1 MDTQRARALNPGIV
15 KHWFQIV
22 KKELVDKGFVPENIY
37 GMDESGFPPSNQ
49 GRERVCGRRGTKTQ
63 HKSGNANRENVT
75 VLVTIC
81 ADGTVLRPSIIFK
94 GKNFLAKWAE
104 NNCGSW
110 SRFAVSDNGWTD
122 RDIAVQWMKK
132 DFDPMTCE
140 KAGDER
146 RALFMDGHDSHF
158 SKELLE
164 YAKSRNIEI
173 FGYPPHCTHA
183 LQGLDVACFARMKEC
198 WKRRIDEFESDHRR
212 GVNKEDFVG
221 VFSQA
226 FLEAFTKETV
236 LAAFEKTGIWPFNAD
251 IISLSQMQPSLTTST
266 QGGFAIPQISPVR
279 EVIKW
284 LDRNPE
290 DESGASRSAASPSL
304 FPRPYEDPC
313 TPQRRQPSLLP
324 EAGSSQIQSLYR
336 SQQLSRVINSP
347 TIEHLP
353 PLELPDWSLLRTPM
367 PNPTSPERLITR
379 IIDLNDSL
387 KRAKK
392 QTD

>member
-1 MDTQRARALNPGIV
+1 MSRAS
-15 KHWFQIV
+15 QIR
-22 KKELVDKGFVPENIY
+22 
-37 GMDESGFPPSNQ
+37 SQS
-49 GRERVCGRRGTKTQ
+49 T
-63 HKSGNANRENVT
+63 S
-75 VLVTIC
+75 
-81 ADGTVLRPSIIFK
+81 LR
-94 GKNFLAKWAE
+94 
-104 NNCGSW
+104 GSW

-173 FGYPPHCTHA
+173 FSYPPHCTHA

-284 LDRNPE
+284 LD
-290 DESGASRSAASPSL
+290 
-304 FPRPYEDPC
+304 
-313 TPQRRQPSLLP
+313 
-324 EAGSSQIQSLYR
+324 
-336 SQQLSRVINSP
+336 
-347 TIEHLP
+347 
-353 PLELPDWSLLRTPM
+353 
-367 PNPTSPERLITR
+367 
-379 IIDLNDSL
+379 
-387 KRAKK
+387 
-392 QTD
+392 